1 MISSH
6 LQAIERDL
14 SDLSL
19 EELEWLLERIQ
30 QQMQDKQE
38 KSAKLKNVKYM
49 EKQLASMALD
59 LDIQTEISSINQ
71 EFMVTEMDGLEHL

>member
-30 QQMQDKQE
+30 QQMQDKQQT
-38 KSAKLKNVKYM
+38 SAKLKNAKYM
-49 EKQLASMALD
+49 EKELASMALD
-59 LDIQTEISSINQ
+59 LDIQTEISAINQ

>member
-30 QQMQDKQE
+30 QQMQNKQE
-38 KSAKLKNVKYM
+38 TSAKFKNAKYM
-49 EKQLASMALD
+49 EKELASMALD
-59 LDIQTEISSINQ
+59 LDIQTEISTINQ